1 MAMFMD
7 LVRMIVGPPE
17 RLIAAILVLSSIL
30 ILPMQAG
37 TAAGTNGSHE
47 DNVRVATDFHHNRSH
62 ADVTNQNR
70 GASRSYSL
78 FMHHATGYFVLIIGL
93 LFALDRSTHFQYRLL
108 RYAIGVMWALFGL
121 FIFVHADP
129 DGWPMGSGFW
139 VSWTM
144 PTSVEWVQHKLMSLI
159 PLMLALYT
167 FRGPAMKHGTW
178 GSSITVGLAV
188 AGAIGLLSHQH
199 ADHPGQN
206 IVDLQH
212 RFFAGT
218 CLLVA
223 FSLLQEARGRWMG
236 NRKQFIFPALLI
248 VLALQLA
255 WYTE

>member
-1 MAMFMD
+1 MNLA
-7 LVRMIVGPPE
+7 RMIVGPPE
-17 RLIAAILVLSSIL
+17 RLLAAILVFSSIL
-30 ILPMQAG
+30 FLPMPAG
-37 TAAGTNGSHE
+37 TAAGTSGSHE
-47 DNVRVATDFHHNRSH
+47 DNVRVAPDSHYNRSYGE
-62 ADVTNQNR
+62 VTNQNH

-78 FMHHATGYFVLIIGL
+78 FMHHATGYFVLIIGI
-93 LFALDRSTHFQYRLL
+93 LFTVDRSTRFQSNGL
-108 RYAIGVMWALFGL
+108 RYAIGVMWTLLGL
-121 FIFVHADP
+121 FIFVRADP

-144 PTSVEWVQHKLMSLI
+144 PTHLEWFQHKLLSLI